1 MLYGPGGDSFLL
13 RPGLA
18 ALSHNYHRTL
28 RRHVCRGKYR
38 DIPRPVLINNWEATY
53 FDFTGDKILEIAR
66 RASGLGVEMLV
77 LDDGWFGKRDNDSKG
92 LGDWLVN
99 EEKLGGPLSNL
110 VENING
116 LGMKFGI
123 WTEPEMVSEDSDLY
137 RAHPDWAFALPGRKP
152 VRSRHQLVLDFSRPE
167 VVDHIYDQLC
177 RVLDSANIEYLKW
190 DMNRSI
196 CDVWSAA
203 GTGTAAVRFCTG
215 MCSGCMNFSNGS
227 TPLPGFADRGLFRR
241 RRAV

>member
-1 MLYGPGGDSFLL
+1 MILSYSG
-13 RPGLA
+13 RGLA

-92 LGDWLVN
+92 LGDWQVN

-110 VENING
+110 VA
-116 LGMKFGI
+116 
-123 WTEPEMVSEDSDLY
+123 VSYTHLQYVS
-137 RAHPDWAFALPGRKP
+137 
-152 VRSRHQLVLDFSRPE
+152 QFS
-167 VVDHIYDQLC
+167 HSFL
-177 RVLDSANIEYLKW
+177 LL
-190 DMNRSI
+190 
-196 CDVWSAA
+196 
-203 GTGTAAVRFCTG
+203 
-215 MCSGCMNFSNGS
+215 SGQI
-227 TPLPGFADRGLFRR
+227 FRR
-241 RRAV
+241 TVLFLSVLPTV